1 MQNTF
6 LFVTCCLLLSCS
18 GKNDTPQG
26 IIKPKE
32 MSGIMWDVLRAQNFA
47 AEIARK
53 DSSINVAAQ
62 TKVLTQKVF
71 EIHKINASL
80 FDKSYNWYTSH
91 PDMLETIFDSLYTQK
106 ERENDL
112 LRSNQYKH
120 VFKDSLIKKMIK

>member
-1 MQNTF
+1 M
-6 LFVTCCLLLSCS
+6 LSCS